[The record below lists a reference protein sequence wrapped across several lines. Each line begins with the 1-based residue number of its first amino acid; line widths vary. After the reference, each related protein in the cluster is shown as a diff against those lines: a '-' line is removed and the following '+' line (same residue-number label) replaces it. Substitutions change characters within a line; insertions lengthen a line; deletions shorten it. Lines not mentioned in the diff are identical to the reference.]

1 MVGRGREGHAIPVVT
16 RARGDRDVRVVVV
29 AVVTRLAGE
38 LGRRPVAV
46 ADRRGS
52 HQGGAGDRRSQVGEA
67 IRARLDQQN
76 AALRA
81 DRRDHLDVQV
91 DLLSPADVS
100 RRERGGVAVL
110 VHLPEAAGLG
120 RAQRQFELGAVG
132 REVGVGI
139 RVVVRVDDG
148 DRDTVARPRR
158 PGRIARLVGARK
170 VGRVVAELTVASGET
185 PSSSVTTL
193 A

>member
-1 MVGRGREGHAIPVVT
+1 
-16 RARGDRDVRVVVV
+16 
-29 AVVTRLAGE
+29 
-38 LGRRPVAV
+38 
-46 ADRRGS
+46 
-52 HQGGAGDRRSQVGEA
+52 
-67 IRARLDQQN
+67 
-76 AALRA
+76 
-81 DRRDHLDVQV
+81 
-91 DLLSPADVS
+91 
-100 RRERGGVAVL
+100 
-110 VHLPEAAGLG
+110 
-120 RAQRQFELGAVG
+120 LGAVG